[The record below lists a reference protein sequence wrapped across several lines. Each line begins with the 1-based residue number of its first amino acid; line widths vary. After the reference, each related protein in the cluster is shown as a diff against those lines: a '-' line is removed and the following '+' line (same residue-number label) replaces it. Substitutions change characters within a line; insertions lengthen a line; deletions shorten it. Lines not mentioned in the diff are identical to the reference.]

1 MVLSLTAASSCQST
15 ISASDHISQW
25 DQHAQ
30 GCPGGAGTYAIYTMW
45 AILLYS
51 ILLYFLW
58 NLQPSLWVYTLD
70 YCHLNIKLE
79 QFKYHVCAYV
89 QVIELLPLLTRTHC
103 RCGVNSA
110 LGGGCQ
116 SLLHHA
122 GQAVELVLLID
133 LKQAQKLP
141 LLPQTSPPPPLHCA
155 GALTATRRLQVT
167 CGCWH
172 LHLGHRKMH
181 KSKTNDCYSHM
192 TLCWWGFQSCH
203 KKTSKIEPERLLT
216 NTRTADCQ
224 LNLNRVTM
232 ETNTKGSQLHG
243 PCCGLWHHISTFKK
257 TILAH

>member
-1 MVLSLTAASSCQST
+1 M
-15 ISASDHISQW
+15 
-25 DQHAQ
+25 
-30 GCPGGAGTYAIYTMW
+30 
-45 AILLYS
+45 YS

-58 NLQPSLWVYTLD
+58 NLQPRLPVYSPE

-110 LGGGCQ
+110 FSGSCQ

-141 LLPQTSPPPPLHCA
+141 LLPQTSPPPPLHRA
-155 GALTATRRLQVT
+155 GALTATRHLQVT

-172 LHLGHRKMH
+172 LHLGHRKTQ

-192 TLCWWGFQSCH
+192 SLCRKHGWGFQSSC
-203 KKTSKIEPERLLT
+203 KKTSKIESQRGSWQTQGQLTVSWILTELLWRPT
-216 NTRTADCQ
+216 Q
-224 LNLNRVTM
+224 RVHSFMGRAAFYGT
-232 ETNTKGSQLHG
+232 TGH
-243 PCCGLWHHISTFKK
+243 
-257 TILAH
+257 